1 MAWVTCECGGPDCGV
16 PVLDEVAQ
24 YLVEEAAQLM
34 RTQKE
39 ALGRTAEG
47 ESAPSLTPHQE
58 LGQRHAAAMR
68 GGF

>member
-1 MAWVTCECGGPDCGV
+1 V

>member
-1 MAWVTCECGGPDCGV
+1 V

-24 YLVEEAAQLM
+24 YLVEEAAHLM
-34 RTQKE
+34 HTQKE
-39 ALGRTAEG
+39 VLGKASSAEG
-47 ESAPSLTPHQE
+47 NSAPSLTPHQE